1 MCCNLTRAND
11 IFPGVITR
19 HPSAYLLE
27 PPLALPA
34 AAKQGPYSYGRRCCA
49 AGDARGQRC
58 CLRCWRL
65 RELVRP
71 SQPTLRQFLP
81 GSRAIRQLSTP
92 APWRG
97 VVPWGLLAFLA
108 RRHPLSFIRLPARQT
123 RRTSH
128 LMSTPDKHT
137 RAWHCPL
144 RSIPC
149 ASRGRGAPCLLNW
162 PR

>member
-11 IFPGVITR
+11 FFPGVITR
-19 HPSAYLLE
+19 HPSRLLTRTAAC
-27 PPLALPA
+27 LARRRKTGA
-34 AAKQGPYSYGRRCCA
+34 YSYGRRCCA

-71 SQPTLRQFLP
+71 SQPALRQFLP
-81 GSRAIRQLSTP
+81 GSRALRQLSTL

-108 RRHPLSFIRLPARQT
+108 RRHPLPFIRIPARQT

-149 ASRGRGAPCLLNW
+149 ASRGRGALCLLNW